1 MEVLRPDI
9 PHSTSSLVSRV
20 VREFRNSPQLA
31 LERYDD
37 ALSLMES
44 LMGEEGLPPLVV
56 LEGLVTSYGEGCGRS
71 SPAVFDALVRACTRF
86 RAMDGAYEVIKKLRL
101 DWLLIHASKNFLNH
115 LIKLNEIDRF
125 WKMYKEMLSYGYVE
139 DVDTFNLVIYALCKE
154 CKLLEAMSEYYQML
168 KSGIW
173 PSVVTFN
180 MILNGPGAC
189 RMGDMELALKVLR
202 KMGVMSEDCVTANSV
217 TYNNCIINGFC
228 KISGLPVAEEIHAE
242 MAEAGVESNLRT
254 CATLVDGYAKQGRLE
269 LALRLCDGMVE
280 RGLAPNPVVYNS
292 IIHRLHM
299 EGDTEEAF
307 SLLSDSDMIDR
318 HICSDQFTYSI
329 LIKGLSRSGLVMEA
343 VGLHNHILEKNLIKD
358 VFSHSILID

>member
-1 MEVLRPDI
+1 
-9 PHSTSSLVSRV
+9 
-20 VREFRNSPQLA
+20 
-31 LERYDD
+31 
-37 ALSLMES
+37 MES

-56 LEGLVTSYGEGCGRS
+56 LEGLVASYGEGCGRS

-86 RAMDGAYEVIKKLRL
+86 GAMDGDYEVIKKLRL

-139 DVDTFNLVIYALCKE
+139 DVNTFNLVIYALCKE

-189 RMGDMELALKVLR
+189 RMGDMELSLKVLR

-242 MAEAGVESNLRT
+242 MAEAGVEPNLRT

-280 RGLAPNPVVYNS
+280 RAPNPVVYNS

-318 HICSDQFTYSI
+318 HICSDQFTHSI
-329 LIKGLSRSGLVMEA
+329 SSRGSLE
-343 VGLHNHILEKNLIKD
+343 VGL
-358 VFSHSILID
+358 